1 MRRLLAAS
9 ALLATLPA
17 CMTSPSPHDYLP
29 AVDPGGIRGDLTSTW
44 DHAAIRV
51 ELLAVDDSSYIVLS
65 RDRVAV
71 APFRAVRKAVFQPI
85 GTTTSDGRAPSSDH
99 RSQLKYASRF
109 PYGIPADVMSR
120 LLEKSGQTRPDDL
133 ASPSQQ

>member
-9 ALLATLPA
+9 VLLATLSA
-17 CMTSPSPHDYLP
+17 CSTSPSPHDYLP
-29 AVDPGGIRGDLTSTW
+29 AVEPSGIRGDLTTTFTRG
-44 DHAAIRV
+44 ALRV

-71 APFRAVRKAVFQPI
+71 APFRIVQIAVFEPI
-85 GTTTSDGRAPSSDH
+85 GTTTRGGRGPSSGH

-109 PYGIPADVMSR
+109 PYGIPAPVMAR
-120 LLEKSGQTRPDDL
+120 LLEKSGQQRPDDL
-133 ASPSQQ
+133 AAPSQQ

>member
-9 ALLATLPA
+9 ALLATLTA
-17 CMTSPSPHDYLP
+17 CKTSPSPHDYLP
-29 AVDPGGIRGDLTSTW
+29 AVEPAGIRGDLTTTW
-44 DHAAIRV
+44 DHGAIRV

-71 APFRAVRKAVFQPI
+71 APFRVVRMAVFEPI
-85 GTTTSDGRAPSSDH
+85 GTTTRNGRAPSSDH
-99 RSQLKYASRF
+99 RSQLRYASRF
-109 PYGIPADVMSR
+109 PFGIPVDVMSR
-120 LLEKSGQTRPDDL
+120 LLEKSGQKRPDDL